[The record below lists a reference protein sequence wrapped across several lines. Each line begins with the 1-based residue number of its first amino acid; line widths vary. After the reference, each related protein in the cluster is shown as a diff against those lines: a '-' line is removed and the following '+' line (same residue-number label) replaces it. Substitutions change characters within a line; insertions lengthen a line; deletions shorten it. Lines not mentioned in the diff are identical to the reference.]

1 MFCCSHVL
9 FVLSLESMLAMGEAQ
24 LHPDLTTPITP
35 CFDKVFE
42 PSRKRRCFEPG
53 KARSGSVLPPKRAPP
68 PAIAVIGL
76 MRRWRKKKNK
86 CACNALRCYSE
97 LFKGKEFIRRLAHWR
112 TGCVMAVRKEPIA
125 LVEPISVLHSIRV
138 RSPW

>member
-42 PSRKRRCFEPG
+42 PSRKRRCFEPR
-53 KARSGSVLPPKRAPP
+53 KARNGSTLPPKRAPP
-68 PAIAVIGL
+68 ATAAIGL
-76 MRRWRKKKNK
+76 MRRWRKSNNK
-86 CACNALRCYSE
+86 SACKALRCYSE
-97 LFKGKEFIRRLAHWR
+97 LVSDKEFIRRLAHWR
-112 TGCVMAVRKEPIA
+112 KGWVMAVRREPMA
-125 LVEPISVLHSIRV
+125 LVEPISVLRSIRV